1 MITGKTTFSS
11 GIKGNSGSVN
21 LQFCFE
27 TFEGL
32 HWKVKKFIF
41 CSYKS
46 VDGPGLFWSSNS
58 FPSKVQ
64 SSCGSGKS
72 FI

>member
-32 HWKVKKFIF
+32 H
-41 CSYKS
+41 
-46 VDGPGLFWSSNS
+46 
-58 FPSKVQ
+58 
-64 SSCGSGKS
+64 
-72 FI
+72 